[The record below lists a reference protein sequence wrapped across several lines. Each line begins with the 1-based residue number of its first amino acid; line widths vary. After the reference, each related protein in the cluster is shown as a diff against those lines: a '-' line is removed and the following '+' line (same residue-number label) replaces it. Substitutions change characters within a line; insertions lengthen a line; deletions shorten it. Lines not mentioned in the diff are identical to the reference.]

1 MSDTY
6 MWVPC
11 LPYGP
16 DVEERTYD
24 AGNPED
30 LPFPFPCCM
39 ALYNF
44 GGHLTYTKA
53 SSFSADSSYHI
64 KSVAIIGNDASFSL
78 LAAWKAS
85 DTVLL
90 KMLFSASSGNATV
103 TVPETYSSPSNP
115 EHFTS
120 SYSYIIYYA
129 ISSFGGYSGGS
140 IYYNNVPSYSTL
152 EEALSAI
159 DDDNWTGGPIQSQY
173 PIQYQQ
179 TNCTLSGP
187 DEAAI
192 GDTVTVSCSFPEG
205 YGIANPSSSIL
216 VTNNGVVVD
225 YTYSNGV
232 ITFTMPDPT

>member
-1 MSDTY
+1 MSDAYT
-6 MWVPC
+6 WVPC

-24 AGNPED
+24 ASNPED

-39 ALYNF
+39 CSYNF
-44 GGHLTYTKA
+44 GGSLKYAKA
-53 SSFSADSSYHI
+53 SAFSADSNYHI
-64 KSVAIIGNDASFSL
+64 KSAAIIGENGSFSL
-78 LAAWKAS
+78 IMAWKAS

-90 KMLFSASSGNATV
+90 KLLFNSTSAYTTV
-103 TVPETYSSPSNP
+103 TVPDTYSSPSNP
-115 EHFTS
+115 QHFTS

-159 DDDNWTGGPIQSQY
+159 DDDVWSGSVPTQY

-187 DEAAI
+187 NEAAI
-192 GDTVTVSCSFPEG
+192 GDTVTVSCTFPEG